1 MSFDNPTLLFTAG
14 LIAWAVQSLR
24 KFLNLQERW
33 PQADKAL
40 RWLWVPGVAGFVLER
55 AFVKYD
61 LDLTREYWLLAF
73 GAIGYCLYQLRDY
86 RPARSLLIALA
97 PLTAIL
103 VIDSVAKTLLPTFY
117 KKYDDFFDNSQGFAV
132 IWLLVFIGI
141 ARRDKSTLF
150 AEEAVR
156 LEEARLRAIEEAR
169 KEELERLVGERTATL
184 RLQTVELE
192 KALNELRATQSQL
205 IQAEKMASLGEL
217 TAGIAHEIQNPLN
230 FVNNFAEV
238 STELLAELKTAQ
250 ATGDTEE
257 ATALADDLTQNLLKI
272 AEHGRRA
279 SGIVRGMLEHSRAGN
294 GERTPTDLNALADE
308 YFRLAYHGLRA
319 KDKSFNA
326 TLKTDFDK
334 ALPLLSVT
342 SADVGRV
349 LLNLFTN
356 AFYAVRKRQQLG
368 EAGFQPAVQ
377 VQTRARP
384 GGGVEIKVRDNGTGV
399 PEAVKTKIF
408 QPFFTTKPAGEGTG
422 LGLSLSFDII
432 TKGHGGQLTVDSRE
446 GEFTEFTVELPG

>member
-1 MSFDNPTLLFTAG
+1 MSTHDPSILFSAG
-14 LIAWAVQSLR
+14 LVAGASRGLR
-24 KFLNLQERW
+24 QFLGLRTRW
-33 PQADKAL
+33 GQADQLL
-40 RWLWVPGVAGFVLER
+40 RWLWVPGIALFAFTEIFNISTAVLNR
-55 AFVKYD
+55 G
-61 LDLTREYWLLAF
+61 YWLGVFAVF
-73 GAIGYCLYQLRDY
+73 GYLLYSLRAY
-86 RPARSLLIALA
+86 RPARTLLIAGS
-97 PLTAIL
+97 PLVATLIL
-103 VIDSVAKTLLPTFY
+103 ESLSELILPTFHKSY
-117 KKYDDFFDNSQGFAV
+117 EDSFEVAQLFALV
-132 IWLLVFIGI
+132 WMVVFIGI
-141 ARRDKSTLF
+141 ARREKRTV
-150 AEEAVR
+150 EAQEAKQ
-156 LEEARLRAIEEAR
+156 LEEARLRAIEEAQ
-169 KEELERLVGERTATL
+169 KEELERLVSERTATL
-184 RLQTVELE
+184 HRQTVELE
-192 KALNELRATQSQL
+192 KALTDLRATQSQL

-250 ATGDTEE
+250 ESGDAEE

-279 SGIVRGMLEHSRAGN
+279 SGIVRGMLEHSRASN

-308 YFRLAYHGLRA
+308 YLRLAYHGLRA

-334 ALPLLSVT
+334 ALPVISVA

-356 AFYAVRKRQQLG
+356 AFYAVKKRQQLAEPG
-368 EAGFQPAVQ
+368 YQPTVQ
-377 VQTRARP
+377 VQTRVRP
-384 GGGVEIKVRDNGTGV
+384 EGGVEVRVRDNGTGI
-399 PEAVKTKIF
+399 PESVKAKIF

-432 TKGHGGQLTVDSRE
+432 SKGHGGVLDVTSRE
-446 GEFTEFTVELPG
+446 GEFTEFSVVLPG